1 MIVIVLHYV
10 VPIEQIDAHRAA
22 HLAWLRDA
30 ADDGRLLFAG
40 RQVPLTGGMIAARGT
55 RAEVEAWAAT
65 DPFAL
70 NGLAEY
76 SFIEVAPSIVAPGL
90 EALAQ

>member
-1 MIVIVLHYV
+1 MIVIELTYV
-10 VPIEQIDAHRAA
+10 VPTEQIDAHRGP
-22 HLAWLRDA
+22 HLDWLREA
-30 ADDGRLLFAG
+30 AASGRLLFAG

-70 NGLAEY
+70 HGLAEY
-76 SFIEVAPSIVAPGL
+76 RFIEVAPSVLAPGL